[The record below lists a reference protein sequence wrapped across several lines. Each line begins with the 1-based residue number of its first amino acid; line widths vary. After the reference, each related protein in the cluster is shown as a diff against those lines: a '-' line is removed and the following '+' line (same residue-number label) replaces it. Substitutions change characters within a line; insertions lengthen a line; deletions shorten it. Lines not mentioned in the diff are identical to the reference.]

1 MRGLLARVIQGGA
14 AIVALSQAI
23 AADSAILPPASEPPV
38 EVVPLDATPQPLIL
52 PAAKARPLLQHTT
65 YPAAWRAAQ
74 KSNRPILVYVSM
86 PNCHFCEKMKTQVYQ
101 LPRVKNLVTGSFETI
116 HVDRYAHAK
125 LVEKLQV
132 KWYPTTVLVG
142 PNNKIL
148 DILEGFVDANQFQQR
163 LQTGLASANSTPLST
178 QTR

>member
-14 AIVALSQAI
+14 AIVALSQAPAL
-23 AADSAILPPASEPPV
+23 AADSAVLPPVSEPP
-38 EVVPLDATPQPLIL
+38 AKFAPQETLVL
-52 PAAKARPLLQHTT
+52 PVAKARPLFQHST

-101 LPRVKNLVTGSFETI
+101 LPRVKNLVTSSFETI
-116 HVDRYAHAK
+116 HIDRYAHAK

-148 DILEGFVDANQFQQR
+148 DIIEGYAEPNQFQQR
-163 LQTGLASANSTPLST
+163 LQTGLASGNRVSELT

>member
-1 MRGLLARVIQGGA
+1 MRGILARMIQGGA
-14 AIVALSQAI
+14 AVVALSQAP
-23 AADSAILPPASEPPV
+23 ALAEDSVLLTPASQPPS
-38 EVVPLDATPQPLIL
+38 EVVL
-52 PAAKARPLLQHTT
+52 PAAKSKPLFKHTT
-65 YPAAWRAAQ
+65 YQDAWRAAQ

-86 PNCHFCEKMKTQVYQ
+86 PNCHFCEKMKEQVYQ
-101 LPRVKNLVTGSFETI
+101 LPQVKTLVSGSFETI
-116 HVDRYAHAK
+116 LVDRYAHAK

-148 DILEGFVDANQFQQR
+148 DVIEGYAEPGQFQQR
-163 LQTGLASANSTPLST
+163 LQTQTGLASAGTSSVAT